1 MTTKRVAVERLYS
14 LGDYKNIKIISELSD
29 LPEDVD
35 TEFVYKQLFAEIE
48 NAYLEYK
55 LFSSDLR
62 ESETVEEAKNKIE
75 SYTKKKEE

>member
-1 MTTKRVAVERLYS
+1 MTTRRVSVERLYS

-29 LPEDVD
+29 LPENVD
-35 TEFVYKQLFAEIE
+35 TEFIYKQLFAEIE

-55 LFSSDLR
+55 LFSADLR

-75 SYTKKKEE
+75 SYIKKKEE